1 MFVIPFPFSPFYFSF
16 FSSYSPFFLLFL
28 FLPSLSTSPPYPS
41 PPSFRHHHLCIAPL
55 LPHGVRTRQSGG
67 LLRARRPASAFACR
81 RVRAHPPA
89 YSVSGLL
96 RSRPPVGLLRVRPP
110 PRPSTGRPASCAS
123 ARRPVPPPQCN
134 GWKGG
139 CGAAGGAA
147 FFQLRPGQTVLES
160 ASPGRF
166 SPRAVPPGIT
176 SQQTA
181 PGAAG
186 EVVPNAP

>member
-1 MFVIPFPFSPFYFSF
+1 MFILFRSRDPYLPLHLIHPSMHPSVTTTTSASPLSSLTASAPASRAAFSAPADRPPHLPAGASAPTRRPTPCPA
-16 FSSYSPFFLLFL
+16 SS
-28 FLPSLSTSPPYPS
+28 
-41 PPSFRHHHLCIAPL
+41 APARRS
-55 LPHGVRTRQSGG
+55 VSSASG
-67 LLRARRPASAFACR
+67 LLRA
-81 RVRAHPPA
+81 HPPVDQPPA
-89 YSVSGLL
+89 RLLAGL
-96 RSRPPVGLLRVRPP
+96 
-110 PRPSTGRPASCAS
+110 C
-123 ARRPVPPPQCN
+123 PPPQCN